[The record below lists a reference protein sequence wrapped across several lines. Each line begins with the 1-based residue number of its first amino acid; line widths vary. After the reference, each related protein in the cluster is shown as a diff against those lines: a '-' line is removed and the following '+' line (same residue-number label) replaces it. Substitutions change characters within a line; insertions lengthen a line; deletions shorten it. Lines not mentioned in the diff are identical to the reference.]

1 MINLNEASV
10 EKAGQAANAKMIKLG
25 DCKIT
30 QIRFTP
36 NFPIQTHTTAGS
48 ATMAEGTT
56 RGCPKVYTIGL
67 LGLLS
72 QWQDWVVELDCAGR
86 ALSSIGLGVHQ

>member
-1 MINLNEASV
+1 MINLNETSV

-36 NFPIQTHTTAGS
+36 NFPTIQTHTTAGS
-48 ATMAEGTT
+48 AMMTAD
-56 RGCPKVYTIGL
+56 
-67 LGLLS
+67 S
-72 QWQDWVVELDCAGR
+72 
-86 ALSSIGLGVHQ
+86 